1 LVQVIAVVAELTRED
16 WHRLNGLLARA
27 LELDGLERARWLHEL
42 PAAEIDLVPLLER
55 LLRDGAQ
62 RETSDFA
69 LPASLLG
76 SLEEGLDHP
85 KAPGEC
91 IGPYRLIRPLG
102 RGGMATVW
110 LADRVDGRIE
120 RQVALKI
127 PNAEWTDRG
136 LADRLRRECGVLAS
150 LNHPNVAQL
159 YDAGWSDSGLP
170 YLAMEVVDG
179 EPIDRFCVEHK
190 LEVRARVRLF
200 VEVLRAVA
208 YAHAR
213 LVVHRDLKPANV
225 LVTGEGRVKLL
236 DFGIAKVLT
245 NDETAADES
254 ELTRSGGRP
263 ITPGY
268 AAPEQ
273 LLGRA
278 VTTATDIYAL
288 GIMLFEL
295 LSGER
300 PFRQRPETRSAV
312 EEAMARGEPPT
323 PSSRAN
329 PSITRALRGDLD
341 VIVCKALQKD
351 PEQRFET
358 TAAFAD
364 DLERYLDG
372 RAVRARRGST
382 GYRLRRFI
390 MRNRLALGATVAV
403 SAAVLAG
410 LMAALWQ
417 AKRTEVQAQN
427 AAAIGNF
434 VLSVIQQADPDASQ
448 QTKESDLALL
458 RTVEERITKEL
469 ANRPDLRFSLR
480 LAVATSYRNRGEVD
494 QAAEVLRSALRD
506 AQRASGI
513 AQLDLLRA
521 EVLLGEVST
530 HDKER
535 AHMLD
540 PAIPVLRHLGKPA
553 APVLVDALLA
563 RTQSTAVRDR
573 AADADLREALEVAST
588 QLGLNDE
595 HTLRAATAL
604 AANLGPDTQNRDEEA
619 AAVLGPVLRAV
630 SAASTLPAS
639 NPDLLRAQSLYGSI
653 LCTVERCEEGTPFLE
668 KALRVA
674 IDRHHDGQEVR
685 EALRLLGQ
693 AQQNDN
699 HQDSSIATFASIY
712 TLLARREPFGSRLR
726 SNIGFELCRGL
737 LLSRRP
743 LEAEP
748 FIDEMQS
755 YQRSL
760 AADAETL
767 AGLGA
772 MRAAY
777 CRAAALTQLGQ
788 YEAARQVS
796 EVLLR
801 RSQEKKQPYYEW
813 VANCALSDVYLA
825 TGDFEQAES
834 AAQASL
840 RYVLQTAGPN
850 DELRV
855 YLAAVARVKLAR
867 GDPVA
872 ALAITDKGLKQH
884 SAADPRD
891 PDVADYN
898 LARGRTLLALGR
910 AAEAREPLALAHT
923 FWASYAPGTQSAR
936 IATYW
941 FAKALLANDEAE
953 AAQRLNPPA
962 QAPADFPPP
971 DLPLL
976 RAERSKSA
984 EQRIAAVLEKYPLR
998 PEIAAL
1004 IAQDGGSP
1012 NKK

>member
-1 LVQVIAVVAELTRED
+1 VIAVVAELTRED

-27 LELDGLERARWLHEL
+27 LELDGLERARWLREL
-42 PAAEIDLVPLLER
+42 PAAEIDLLPLLER
-55 LLRDGAQ
+55 LLRDAAQSGA
-62 RETSDFA
+62 SDFA

-120 RQVALKI
+120 RQVALKV

-136 LADRLRRECGVLAS
+136 LADRLRRECSVLAS

-159 YDAGWSDSGLP
+159 YDAGWSGSGLP

-179 EPIDRFCVEHK
+179 QPIDRFCIEHK
-190 LEVRARVRLF
+190 LDVRARVQLF

-245 NDETAADES
+245 NDETAAAES

-312 EEAMARGEPPT
+312 EEAMARGDPPT

-358 TAAFAD
+358 AAAFAD

-390 MRNRLALGATVAV
+390 TRNRLALGAGGAV
-403 SAAVLAG
+403 SAAVLVG

-417 AKRTEVQAQN
+417 AKRAEVQAQS

-480 LAVATSYRNRGEVD
+480 VAVATSYRNRGEVD
-494 QAAEVLRSALRD
+494 QAAKVLRTALHD
-506 AQRASGI
+506 AEQARGI
-513 AQLDLLRA
+513 TQLDLLRA

-530 HDKER
+530 DDKER

-573 AADADLREALEVAST
+573 AADADLREALEVARA

-619 AAVLGPVLRAV
+619 AAVLEPVLRAV
-630 SAASTLPAS
+630 RAASTIPAS
-639 NPDLLRAQSLYGSI
+639 NPELLRAQSLYGNI
-653 LCTVERCEEGTPFLE
+653 LCTVERCDEGIPLLE

-693 AQQNDN
+693 AQLGDDQ
-699 HQDSSIATFASIY
+699 QDASIATFASIY
-712 TLLARREPFGSRLR
+712 TLLARREPFSSRLR
-726 SNIGFELCRGL
+726 SDTAFQLCRAL
-737 LLSRRP
+737 MVARRP
-743 LEAEP
+743 LESEP
-748 FIDEMQS
+748 FVDEMQA

-760 AADAETL
+760 PADAEAL
-767 AGLGA
+767 AGLVA

-777 CRAAALTQLGQ
+777 CRAGLLTQLGQ
-788 YEAARQVS
+788 YQAARQVG
-796 EVLLR
+796 EALLR
-801 RSQEKKQPYYEW
+801 RSQEEKQPYYEW
-813 VANCALSDVYLA
+813 VANGALSDIYLA
-825 TGDFEQAES
+825 VGDLEQAGN

-840 RYVLQTAGPN
+840 DFVRRTAGPN
-850 DELRV
+850 DEVRV
-855 YLAAVARVKLAR
+855 YLAAVSRVKLAQ
-867 GDPVA
+867 GDPA
-872 ALAITDKGLKQH
+872 QALAITDEGLKQH

-898 LARGRTLLALGR
+898 LARGRALLALGR
-910 AAEAREPLALAHT
+910 AADAREPLALART
-923 FWASYAPGTQSAR
+923 FWARYAPDTQSAR

-941 FAKALLANDEAE
+941 FAKSLLVNGEAE
-953 AAQRLNPPA
+953 SAPRFNTPA
-962 QAPADFPPP
+962 QPPLDFPPP

-984 EQRIAAVLEKYPLR
+984 EQRIAAVLQKYPLR

-1004 IAQDGGSP
+1004 IAQDDRST